1 MAGMLRILVVDDHEM
16 FSEAL
21 ALLLGARPASSSSR
35 CFRRARTPW
44 RGAGRRP
51 STWSSWTWTSRASM
65 GSRPPGGSAPPHPG
79 RRCGAHRQTPSLIIS
94 AMAAGA
100 CGNMPKTR
108 AADDLVEVVRRAPS
122 EEIVMSDDELPIVL
136 DELRTGREPTGLV
149 ELALRC
155 LTACDTEILRA
166 LASGEARG
174 EIAHELGISPVQHSA
189 HQRKWLVGETT
200 ARGRPEPCQL
210 GPPVPLPRYGGGKPY
225 DGFHDGYVLPFVGP
239 NSITTIRLLF
249 CILHRSVRPDRAAAG
264 DSSG

>member
-1 MAGMLRILVVDDHEM
+1 MLRILVVDDHEM

-51 STWSSWTWTSRASM
+51 PTWSSWTWTSRASM

-94 AMAAGA
+94 TMAAGA

-108 AADDLVEVVRRAPS
+108 AAHDLVEVVRRAPS

-136 DELRTGREPTGLV
+136 DELRTGREPTVLV

-166 LASGEARG
+166 LASGEAR
-174 EIAHELGISPVQHSA
+174 ARSPTSWESA
-189 HQRKWLVGETT
+189 LCNTLHTSESGLWARRRP
-200 ARGRPEPCQL
+200 RGRPEPCQL